1 MENKATYKEKT
12 ECLKSEIKLSLI
24 LYEKGMKELENLPY
38 GLDNIR
44 RGLEL
49 IYIPIFLLSN
59 SLERLIKCVLCL
71 ILLKTGG
78 DFKEKPY
85 DIRKEGHDLEALLK
99 RLIEVISNPKY
110 KNYFCDLY
118 LEVKEFGEDKAM
130 MQILKA
136 LSDFGTGAR
145 YYNLDVV
152 IWGESKIESPIVAW
166 DGIEMGIL
174 MKTRGLD
181 GFRQIPDGE
190 RMKETQK
197 EIINKINKL
206 YILLTK
212 ILKASGFEELIYER
226 KNGEQ

>member
-1 MENKATYKEKT
+1 MKKRAAYKEKT
-12 ECLKSEIKLSLI
+12 ECLISEIKLSLI
-24 LYEKGMKELENLPY
+24 LYDKGMKELNNLSY

-44 RGLEL
+44 WGLEL
-49 IYIPIFLLSN
+49 IYVPIFLLSN

-71 ILLKTGG
+71 ILLKKDG
-78 DFKEKPY
+78 DFKEIPY
-85 DIRKEGHDLEALLK
+85 DKRKEGHDLEALLK
-99 RLIEVISNPKY
+99 RLIEVINNPKY
-110 KNYFCDLY
+110 KNYLYDLH
-118 LEVKEFGEDKAM
+118 LEVKEFGEDEAM
-130 MQILKA
+130 IQILEA

-145 YYNLDVV
+145 YYNLDV
-152 IWGESKIESPIVAW
+152 IMSGESKIESPIVAW

-212 ILKASGFEELIYER
+212 ILKASVFEELIYGR
-226 KNGEQ
+226 KN